1 MHEGRMGWI
10 SGRNRHSGNRIS
22 RRMVKEKD
30 RQEKGNIPILRDI
43 VNNKLERIRGKKEMI
58 G

>member
-1 MHEGRMGWI
+1 MGWI
-10 SGRNRHSGNRIS
+10 SGRNRHSGNMISGRIE
-22 RRMVKEKD
+22 REKVLAK
-30 RQEKGNIPILRDI
+30 QEKGNFPILRDL